1 MKWGPWSD
9 WSSCSRLCD
18 AGVRHRS
25 RSCLNGD
32 ECVGK
37 KKEESGCMLQKCP
50 GELKLDIIQNL
61 VYEAA
66 ANYQFIDNLF
76 R

>member
-18 AGVRHRS
+18 AGVRRRS
-25 RSCLNGD
+25 RSCLNGN

-50 GELKLDIIQNL
+50 GELNECYLAPDINL
-61 VYEAA
+61 GLA
-66 ANYQFIDNLF
+66 IDTNLTT
-76 R
+76 

>member
-1 MKWGPWSD
+1 
-9 WSSCSRLCD
+9 
-18 AGVRHRS
+18 
-25 RSCLNGD
+25 
-32 ECVGK
+32 VGK